1 MLPEPYRLH
10 HRAEFS
16 RTVRHGRRI
25 GRHDLVVHIY
35 LTPALQADGGTPS
48 VRHGGPRFGLIVSK
62 AVGPA
67 VVRHRVARRLRH
79 ICAGLVD
86 TLPDAA
92 DVVIRALPGAAAA
105 DSADLDRQ
113 LRSALR
119 KLLPPPPTRAA
130 TDVPEYGRS
139 S

>member
-1 MLPEPYRLH
+1 MH
-10 HRAEFS
+10 VF
-16 RTVRHGRRI
+16 
-25 GRHDLVVHIY
+25 
-35 LTPALQADGGTPS
+35 LTPAQQADGSTPS
-48 VRHGGPRFGLIVSK
+48 VRRGGPRFGLIVSK

-79 ICAGLVD
+79 ICAGVVD

-92 DVVIRALPGAAAA
+92 DVVIRALPGAADA

-113 LRSALR
+113 VRSALR
-119 KLLPPPPTRAA
+119 KLLPPQSCADTGVA
-130 TDVPEYGRS
+130 EYGRS